1 MTKIKHTS
9 HARYDLWYHIA
20 WCTKYRK
27 HIFVNPITKE
37 EVKTMFRNI
46 ANHYEMD
53 TSEVNCLSD
62 HVHFSI
68 SAPPRIAP
76 AQIVQILKSVS
87 TKILFQ
93 KFKWLKNEYWG
104 GEVWAGGYFV
114 RSVGKGITKEQ
125 IDKYVR
131 EQSEE
136 IG

>member
-1 MTKIKHTS
+1 MSQIRHTA
-9 HARYDLWYHIA
+9 HARYELWYHVA

-27 HIFVNPITKE
+27 HIFKNPQTKE
-37 EVKTMFRNI
+37 EVKTIFRTTASHYDMEI
-46 ANHYEMD
+46 A
-53 TSEVNCLSD
+53 EVNCLSD
-62 HVHFSI
+62 HIHLSI

-76 AQIVQILKSVS
+76 AKAVQILKSVS

-93 KFKWLKNEYWG
+93 KYKWLKHEYWG
-104 GEVWAGGYFV
+104 GEVWAAGYFV

-136 IG
+136 T